1 MVRAARAYGIR
12 PSKLLGLKNEWLA
25 LAFDLGMAV
34 VSETKTQENT
44 AIIRAQVESKGGAFP
59 VISINEMAK
68 D

>member
-1 MVRAARAYGIR
+1 MRAARAYGIR

-34 VSETKTQENT
+34 VSETKTQENF
-44 AIIRAQVESKGGAFP
+44 ASIKAQVESKGGAFT
-59 VISINEMAK
+59 VLVINEMAK